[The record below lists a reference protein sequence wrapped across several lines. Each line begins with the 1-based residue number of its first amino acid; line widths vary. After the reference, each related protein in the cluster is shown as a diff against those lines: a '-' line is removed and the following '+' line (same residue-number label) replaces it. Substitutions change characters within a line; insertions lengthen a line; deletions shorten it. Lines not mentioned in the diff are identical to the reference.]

1 LGIGNYAK
9 STDKESMPHWI
20 VYLTLGIAA
29 WCPLSVVTGL
39 LVGPLLRAT
48 AAGGDGE
55 SPGSKFL

>member
-1 LGIGNYAK
+1 
-9 STDKESMPHWI
+9 MPYWI

-55 SPGSKFL
+55 SPARGAASETP